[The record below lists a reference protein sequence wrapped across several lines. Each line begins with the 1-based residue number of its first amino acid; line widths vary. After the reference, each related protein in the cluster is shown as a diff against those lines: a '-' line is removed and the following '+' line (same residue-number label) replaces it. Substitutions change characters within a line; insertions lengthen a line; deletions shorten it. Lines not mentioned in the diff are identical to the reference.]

1 MQPMM
6 ENYLA
11 LYLSI
16 TQRYSPDKALQAM
29 GITRTYGKAKD
40 EKLEKT
46 LAYNKRTGYQA
57 AEGGY

>member
-16 TQRYSPDKALQAM
+16 TKRYSPDKALQAM
-29 GITRTYGKAKD
+29 GITRTYGKSKD
-40 EKLEKT
+40 EKIEES
-46 LAYNKRTGYQA
+46 LAYDKRTSYQA
-57 AEGGY
+57 VEGGY